1 MARIRAGKGKL
12 LLRSPPVALKT
23 ERPRPPI
30 GNELMRPQTIVLIVE
45 DSDRDYS
52 LIRRSLELAG
62 LHNPIK
68 RFKSGQ
74 QALDFLSL
82 NGRQAPPPPNQAY
95 VLFLD
100 VGDSAAAGL
109 GVLEQLKQDTRLKKI
124 PVIILTGA
132 DEPETIERSHQ
143 LGCSVYIVKPPDES
157 ALGDAIRTVG
167 SFLSVVEVPQIGT
180 KPLCPD
186 PVKLMPM

>member
-1 MARIRAGKGKL
+1 
-12 LLRSPPVALKT
+12 
-23 ERPRPPI
+23 
-30 GNELMRPQTIVLIVE
+30 MRPETIVLIVE
-45 DSDRDYS
+45 DSDSDYS

-68 RFKSGQ
+68 RFKSRQ

-82 NGRQAPPPPNQAY
+82 NGRQAPLLPNQAY

-100 VGDSAAAGL
+100 VGDCSAGGL
-109 GVLEQLKQDTRLKKI
+109 PVLEQLKQDTRLKKI
-124 PVIILTGA
+124 PVIILTDA
-132 DEPETIERSHQ
+132 DDPETVEHSHQ
-143 LGCSVYIVKPPDES
+143 FGCSVYIVKPRDES

-180 KPLCPD
+180 KP
-186 PVKLMPM
+186 